1 MADRVSHPLVEL
13 TRTRLREFLR
23 EPEALFW
30 SFAFPVLM
38 AVALAVA
45 FRTQTPPPIPIG
57 VARGEGAAAVIAAL
71 REDATLAPREIDPSE
86 VDRALRNGSV
96 HLVIDATSPSTAG
109 PGAGPAPAYRYDP
122 TRPET
127 RLARLAADAAL
138 QRAAGRRDAFA
149 AADRTEVPAG
159 SRYIDWVVPG
169 LIGLN
174 IMSTGLWSIGFSIV
188 NARTRKLLKRLVAT
202 PMRRSHFLLSHVAA
216 RLVFLA
222 LEVGILV
229 AFGAWVLGTPV
240 NGGLLS
246 IAALCL
252 VGALSFGGLG
262 LLVASRARTIEAV
275 SGLMNVV
282 MLPMWLLSGVFF
294 SSENFPAAMQPF
306 IKALP
311 LTALNDALRGSMID
325 GHGLGALLPE
335 LAVLVCWG
343 VVPFAIALRI
353 FRWR

>member
-1 MADRVSHPLVEL
+1 MADIRPHPLVEL
-13 TRTRLREFLR
+13 TRARLLEFLR

-30 SFAFPVLM
+30 TFAFPGLM
-38 AVALAVA
+38 ALALGVA
-45 FRTQTPPPIPIG
+45 FRTQEPQPIPVG
-57 VARGEGAAAVIAAL
+57 VPSGEGAAALVETL
-71 REDATLAPREIDPSE
+71 RSDPGLAPRELPPAE
-86 VDRALRNGSV
+86 VERALRNGTV
-96 HLVIDATSPSTAG
+96 HLVVLPGSP
-109 PGAGPAPAYRYDP
+109 PEYRFDP

-138 QRAAGRRDAFA
+138 QRAAGRADAFTA
-149 AADRTEVPAG
+149 AERTEVPRG

-202 PMRRSHFLLSHVAA
+202 PMRRSHFLLSHVAS

-222 LEVGILV
+222 VEVGILV
-229 AFGAWVLGTPV
+229 SFSTWAFGTPL
-240 NGGLLS
+240 NGGLASL
-246 IAALCL
+246 AAICL

-262 LLVASRARTIEAV
+262 LLVASRAKTVEAV
-275 SGLMNVV
+275 SGWMNVV

-294 SSENFPAAMQPF
+294 SSDNFPDVMQPF
-306 IKALP
+306 IAVLP
-311 LTALNDALRGSMID
+311 LTALNEALRANMID
-325 GHGLGALLPE
+325 GYGLAGLPSQ
-335 LAVLVCWG
+335 LAVLAFWG
-343 VVPFAIALRI
+343 VVPFVVALRI

>member
-1 MADRVSHPLVEL
+1 MPDRRVRHPLVEL
-13 TRTRLREFLR
+13 TLVRLREFLR

-38 AVALAVA
+38 AVALGVA
-45 FRTQTPPPIPIG
+45 FRTQDPQPIPVG
-57 VARGEGAAAVIAAL
+57 VLAGEGAAALVERLAG
-71 REDATLAPREIDPSE
+71 DPGLAPREIDAAGAE
-86 VDRALRNGSV
+86 RALRNGAV
-96 HLVIDATSPSTAG
+96 HLVVVPGDPPS
-109 PGAGPAPAYRYDP
+109 YRYDP
-122 TRPET
+122 TRPEP

-138 QRAAGRRDAFA
+138 QRAVGRADAFA
-149 AADRTEVPAG
+149 ARELTEVPAG

-202 PMRRSHFLLSHVAA
+202 PMRRSHFLLSHVLA

-222 LEVGILV
+222 LEVGLLV
-229 AFGAWVLGTPV
+229 AFGTLALGTTL
-240 NGGLLS
+240 NGGVL
-246 IAALCL
+246 ALAVVCL

-262 LLVASRARTIEAV
+262 LLVASRAKTIEAV
-275 SGLMNVV
+275 SGWMNVV

-294 SSENFPAAMQPF
+294 SSENFPAAMQPA
-306 IKALP
+306 IRALP
-311 LTALNDALRGSMID
+311 LTALNDALRANMID
-325 GHGLGALLPE
+325 GLGLAALWPQ
-335 LAVLVCWG
+335 LAVLAFWG
-343 VVPFAIALRI
+343 IVPFAVAMRI

>member
-1 MADRVSHPLVEL
+1 MPDRRLHPLVEL

-38 AVALAVA
+38 AVALGVA
-45 FRTQTPPPIPIG
+45 FRTQEPQPIPVG
-57 VARGEGAAAVIAAL
+57 VQAGEGARAL
-71 REDATLAPREIDPSE
+71 VERLASDRTLAPRE
-86 VDRALRNGSV
+86 VDAADVERALRNGTV
-96 HLVIDATSPSTAG
+96 HLVVV
-109 PGAGPAPAYRYDP
+109 PGAPPSYRYDP

-138 QRAAGRRDAFA
+138 QRAAGRTDAFEA
-149 AADRTEVPAG
+149 REATEVPAG
-159 SRYIDWVVPG
+159 SRYIDWVLPG

-202 PMRRSHFLLSHVAA
+202 PMRRSHFLLSHVLS

-222 LEVGILV
+222 LEVGLLV

-240 NGGLLS
+240 HGGVVPLAV
-246 IAALCL
+246 IAL

-262 LLVASRARTIEAV
+262 LLVASRAKTIEAV
-275 SGLMNVV
+275 SGWMNVV

-294 SSENFPAAMQPF
+294 SSENFPAAMQPL
-306 IKALP
+306 IRALP
-311 LTALNDALRGSMID
+311 LTALNEALRASMID
-325 GHGLGALLPE
+325 GHGLTAVARQLG
-335 LAVLVCWG
+335 VLVFWG
-343 VVPFAIALRI
+343 VVPFAVALRI